1 MGTAWETIETQA
13 MTYIQNDIS
22 LVWDMR
28 NRLPVF
34 YNRMLSYMREAIP
47 LFNRPAEMVVRLAQ
61 NTPPEFADGVY
72 TAEETTTGTT
82 EIDTGLKGYDI
93 VSAGVISQD
102 AYGDPQYNPL
112 PVTYDSATGIVT
124 IGQGIAAGTEIT
136 MDFYKSGSFRD
147 ELNATEISILAF
159 AVYFVWEQRFDN
171 DAIERKSKIRD
182 GSFTT
187 ISEASQTNA
196 NSGRQRLVAEQLYGK
211 MREYETNVAYLNTVK
226 NYNL

>member
-61 NTPPEFADGVY
+61 NTPPEF
-72 TAEETTTGTT
+72 
-82 EIDTGLKGYDI
+82 TGLTGYDI
-93 VSAGVISQD
+93 VSAGVVSQD

-112 PVTYDSATGIVT
+112 PVAYDSSTGIVT

>member
-1 MGTAWETIETQA
+1 MGTAWEIIETQA
-13 MTYIQNDIS
+13 MTYIQNDTS

-34 YNRMLSYMREAIP
+34 YNRMLAYMREAIP

-61 NTPPEFADGVY
+61 NTPPQFTDGVY
-72 TAEETTTGTT
+72 TVPETTEGST
-82 EIDTGLKGYDI
+82 EIDTGITGYDI
-93 VSAGVISQD
+93 ASAGILSVD
-102 AYGDPQYNPL
+102 AYGTPQYAPL
-112 PVTYDSATGIVT
+112 PVSYESETGQLT
-124 IGQGIAAGTEIT
+124 ISQGLEKDTELSL
-136 MDFYKSGSFRD
+136 DFYKSGSFSD
-147 ELNATEISILAF
+147 DLNATEISILAF

-211 MREYETNVAYLNTVK
+211 MRAYETDVAYLNTVK